1 MKLSNRNLDTRL
13 DTIYDAIVVGGGMG
27 GLSAA
32 IYLARYGLKC
42 LVIEK
47 GKGRSVWMQD
57 TRNYLGFD
65 PETPGRSILNH
76 GTNQAIAW
84 GSDHLRG
91 FVEEVIDEG
100 ETFSVKV
107 KVGRKNSTYPV
118 FRTKYLIAASGVMDV
133 LPELENMQ
141 NVYDYAGYT
150 LHVCM
155 ICDGYDMWDQ
165 KAVLLA
171 SRESQINAA
180 FVLNWFT
187 PYISVLTHGLFSV
200 GDAMRQKLAEHG
212 YPLYEAPITEFLG
225 ENHKMS
231 GIKLADGTVVEA
243 TTGLINMGSIYHN
256 AYLKGI
262 DKLTWDGNNL
272 ITNEMC
278 QTTHDRI
285 FALGDLK
292 KGLNQVSVAVAD
304 GTLAATQIWRYI
316 RRASEPRKWD
326 ANIRQM
332 ASVN

>member
-107 KVGRKNSTYPV
+107 
-118 FRTKYLIAASGVMDV
+118 
-133 LPELENMQ
+133 
-141 NVYDYAGYT
+141 
-150 LHVCM
+150 
-155 ICDGYDMWDQ
+155 
-165 KAVLLA
+165 
-171 SRESQINAA
+171 
-180 FVLNWFT
+180 
-187 PYISVLTHGLFSV
+187 
-200 GDAMRQKLAEHG
+200 
-212 YPLYEAPITEFLG
+212 
-225 ENHKMS
+225 
-231 GIKLADGTVVEA
+231 
-243 TTGLINMGSIYHN
+243 
-256 AYLKGI
+256 
-262 DKLTWDGNNL
+262 
-272 ITNEMC
+272 
-278 QTTHDRI
+278 
-285 FALGDLK
+285 
-292 KGLNQVSVAVAD
+292 
-304 GTLAATQIWRYI
+304 
-316 RRASEPRKWD
+316 
-326 ANIRQM
+326 
-332 ASVN
+332 